1 MQQKIVANLWFDGNA
16 EEAVD
21 FYLSVFSDAKLLN
34 KTYYPKSMDE
44 GLADFQQGLAGNV
57 LTVELELMGQ
67 HFTAINAGPEFKFTE
82 AVSFAVYCKGQEEI
96 DYYWGKLSS
105 VTEAEQC
112 GWCKDKYGLS
122 WQIVPENIE
131 ELMTRPNS
139 YAIMMQQK
147 KIVISDYK

>member
-1 MQQKIVANLWFDGNA
+1 MQKIVTNLWFDGNA

-21 FYLSVFSDAKLLN
+21 FYLSVFPEGKVTN

-44 GLADFQQGLAGNV
+44 GLADFQQGLAGKV
-57 LTVELELMGQ
+57 LTVEFELFGQ

-82 AVSFAVYCKGQEEI
+82 AVSFAVNCKNQAEI
-96 DYYWGKLSS
+96 DYYWELLSNS
-105 VTEAEQC
+105 PENEQC

-131 ELMTRPNS
+131 ELMSKPHAYS
-139 YAIMMQQK
+139 IMMNQK
-147 KIVISDYK
+147 KIVIEEY